1 MMMMV
6 VVVMAE
12 VVVVVVVIVVTVSF
26 CSTVTKQCSDMS
38 QRIPVKRAHKHV
50 IHSVH
55 RANLK

>member
-1 MMMMV
+1 MV
-6 VVVMAE
+6 VVV
-12 VVVVVVVIVVTVSF
+12 VVVVVVVIVMTVSF